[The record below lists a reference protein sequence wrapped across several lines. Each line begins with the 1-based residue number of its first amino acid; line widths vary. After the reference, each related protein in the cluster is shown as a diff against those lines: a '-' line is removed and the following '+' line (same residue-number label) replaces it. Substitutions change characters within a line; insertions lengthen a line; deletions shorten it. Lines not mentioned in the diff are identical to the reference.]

1 MRFSGLAAALAAV
14 ALTAVA
20 CADIAPAHANSA
32 CTNLRAEYIKTARP
46 GFLRIVK
53 RNRDV
58 AAYFRNELRRAKSGD
73 RPTRAEMRKAYA
85 KTRGAC
91 RNGACQRGAKAVY
104 AATLRLYT
112 FNRRWK
118 NAGCPGYLSS

>member
-20 CADIAPAHANSA
+20 CVDIPPAHANSA
-32 CTNLRAEYIKTARP
+32 CTNLRAEYKKTARP